1 MKLAHQPAR
10 MHHAATLSPPP
21 STSCAYFPSLRG
33 GCTLC
38 ALIAPVSAISVSRF
52 FPSSSAQPL
61 CFLSHPCNLSSFMQ
75 LRTLLRN
82 GASLSL
88 LFSMA
93 SALFLSP
100 RGCTLCHPQRSD
112 VRTFKRANSFVY
124 KSLPPLCRLF
134 ALFSAFVSFVFN
146 RLQPLFPKHPGGG
159 VSALSSRASAV
170 QTLASIASFRSLL
183 RNCCCS

>member
-1 MKLAHQPAR
+1 MIPIQVPPRVDLAEAHLAGKKLDNPCTTLITCIMLAR
-10 MHHAATLSPPP
+10 QITLPQRQ
-21 STSCAYFPSLRG
+21 L
-33 GCTLC
+33 
-38 ALIAPVSAISVSRF
+38 
-52 FPSSSAQPL
+52 L
-61 CFLSHPCNLSSFMQ
+61 CFLLHPCKPSNFMQ

-134 ALFSAFVSFVFN
+134 ALFSALAAFVFN
-146 RLQPLFPKHPGGG
+146 RLQPLFPKHPSGGQQVRSQVPYG
-159 VSALSSRASAV
+159 G
-170 QTLASIASFRSLL
+170 SF
-183 RNCCCS
+183 